1 MKTDYIIT
9 TNAENSIGIL
19 YRILNV
25 FSRRMINVESLT
37 VIGGEEK
44 GLSKITFVI
53 LSTEEVVKKLI
64 KQIDKH
70 IGVHNTH
77 YHANSSLMAQKI
89 SLYRL
94 FTKTLSMHDELAPLV
109 ANSIVN
115 AHNQNKT
122 IRV

>member
-37 VIGGEEK
+37 VIGAEEK

-53 LSTEEVVKKLI
+53 QSTEEVVKRLI

-77 YHANSSLMAQKI
+77 YHANTNVMEQKI

-94 FTKTLSMHDELAPLV
+94 FTKTLSMHDEMVPLV
-109 ANSIVN
+109 AKNIGSVN
-115 AHNQNKT
+115 NQNKT
-122 IRV
+122 VRV